1 MIDIRHRAVTANGT
15 RLHLAE
21 SGPADGPCIILCH
34 GFPESWYSWRHQ
46 LKALGE
52 AGYHVVAPDM
62 RGFGRS
68 SHLLRFRHSPSQS
81 LLAIWSASSLR
92 FRTGRR

>member
-1 MIDIRHRAVTANGT
+1 MGDGFEHGQVEANGISIHT
-15 RLHLAE
+15 VAVGE
-21 SGPADGPCIILCH
+21 GPLVVFCH

-46 LKALGE
+46 LKALAE

-68 SHLLRFRHSPSQS
+68 SRPLD
-81 LLAIWSASSLR
+81 
-92 FRTGRR
+92 RTK